1 MGIEI
6 CAMAS
11 KKLKIILFGILLAVS
26 VLSPARG
33 LELET
38 RYATIIYEDMGT
50 LRIFN
55 KKLNMGSLK
64 YLLYGKTSET
74 VEDEV
79 RNKIDLIVEKVETVL
94 DMYPDDLKFTIEIYK
109 STKGVQDAHFR
120 VYGTKVDYIAFY
132 APPVDTVFY
141 AAKKTTLRVVAHEI
155 GHVVAEK
162 YFVVSPP
169 VRIHEVLAQYAE
181 KHITD

>member
-1 MGIEI
+1 
-6 CAMAS
+6 MAL
-11 KKLKIILFGILLAVS
+11 KKLKIILSGLLLAVS
-26 VLSPARG
+26 ILSPARG

-38 RYATIIYEDMGT
+38 RYATVVYEDVSV
-50 LRIFN
+50 LRKFN
-55 KKLNMGSLK
+55 NKLNMGRLN

-79 RNKIDLIVEKVETVL
+79 RNKIDLIVEKAETVL
-94 DMYPDDLKFTIEIYK
+94 DMYPDNLKFTIEIHK

-120 VYGTKVDYIAFY
+120 IYGTKVDYIAFY
-132 APPVDTVFY
+132 APVEDTVFY

-155 GHVVAEK
+155 GHVVVEN
-162 YFVVSPP
+162 YFEVSPP

-181 KHITD
+181 MHITD